1 MLEANI
7 AFGARLLQAI
17 DQVQPA
23 TGRLL
28 SASTSFQHF
37 ENQTYSPVSFYAA
50 TKQAFDDLALYFCQA
65 RGMRWLKLELSDT
78 YGPGDHRGKLFS
90 LFEKAANA
98 ATPVPMSPGEQMLD
112 LLHVDDVVEG
122 FLTAGQRVLSESFA
136 RSQAWALRSG
146 HPLSLRQAAAV
157 YADARGQSLNI
168 DWGAQPYRPRTPM
181 TVPDCTPVLP
191 GWKPRYTL
199 QEGIAKM

>member
-1 MLEANI
+1 M
-7 AFGARLLQAI
+7 
-17 DQVQPA
+17 QPA

-37 ENQTYSPVSFYAA
+37 ENQAYSPVSFYAA

-65 RGMRWLKLELSDT
+65 RDMRWLKLELSDT
-78 YGPGDHRGKLFS
+78 YGPDDHRGKLFS

-122 FLTAGQRVLSESFA
+122 FLTAGQRVLGESFV

-146 HPLSLRQAAAV
+146 HPLSLRQVAAV

-191 GWKPRYTL
+191 GWKPQYTL